1 MKATIPMSAT
11 RFKKTIGEY
20 IRITFKGTKEEFG
33 LHGFLESKNEKC
45 RNRYKVCVF
54 QTINRVAHEVLV
66 KEGLIRED
74 DILVP
79 IATVEDIDYEWEI
92 QSTDLM
98 KKFFKTDSIRSS
110 DRAELFTYT
119 EPFNATFT
127 YMGNISM
134 ADSVEETSFLNNE
147 ILKFAKEVVK
157 TYENKI

>member
-1 MKATIPMSAT
+1 MKTPIPMSAT

-33 LHGFLESKNEKC
+33 LHGFLKSKNEECKD
-45 RNRYKVCVF
+45 RYKVCVF

-98 KKFFKTDSIRSS
+98 KKFFKTDSIRNS
-110 DRAELFTYT
+110 DRAEHFTYT
-119 EPFNATFT
+119 EPFNTTFT
-127 YMGNISM
+127 YLGNISM
-134 ADSVEETSFLNNE
+134 ADSVEETYFLNNE
-147 ILKFAKEVVK
+147 ISKFAKEVVK
-157 TYENKI
+157 TYKNKI